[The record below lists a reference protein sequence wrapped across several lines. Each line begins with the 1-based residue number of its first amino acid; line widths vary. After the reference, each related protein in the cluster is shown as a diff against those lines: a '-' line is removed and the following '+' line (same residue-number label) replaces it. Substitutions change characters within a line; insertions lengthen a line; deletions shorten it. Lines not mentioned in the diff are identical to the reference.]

1 MISVGIRIPQLADS
15 DICRDPNSPHNINIS
30 PKNQE
35 LETQPEL
42 LFATLTQNSISFED
56 VPSDHN
62 LLNLVRSL
70 EDGIDTRITIESLNR
85 QLS

>member
-15 DICRDPNSPHNINIS
+15 DICRDPNSPNLKIFLRKI
-30 PKNQE
+30 KNSR
-35 LETQPEL
+35 PPG
-42 LFATLTQNSISFED
+42 ATLLALAQDSISFED
-56 VPSDHN
+56 VPRDHD

-70 EDGIDTRITIESLNR
+70 EDGIDTRITIEPLNR